1 MSAVWPS
8 DSVFTANKH
17 RLYFK
22 WRTHEY
28 SVSSDS
34 LGKANKKIGC
44 TLGGAP
50 MSAVYPRSFNFPYIK
65 GCQLPHLHSQAVAQ
79 HISAMKKAC
88 FMKFG
93 SGFWNSEL
101 VVSSGAP
108 KDCFLWNT
116 CSEKQKLL
124 EFSIAWGRL
133 EISRRPFYSCTIFEA
148 YLIKSQRLSQDGLLV
163 IPFIFAIR
171 FCFSFFIFAA

>member
-1 MSAVWPS
+1 
-8 DSVFTANKH
+8 
-17 RLYFK
+17 
-22 WRTHEY
+22 
-28 SVSSDS
+28 
-34 LGKANKKIGC
+34 
-44 TLGGAP
+44 

-148 YLIKSQRLSQDGLLV
+148 YLIKSLRLSHDGVLV
-163 IPFIFAIR
+163 IPFIFSIR
-171 FCFSFFIFAA
+171 FCLSFLVSRLNSQRAIKVHSSKEIILLWSASPFFAI